1 MISQN
6 STLQILTNEN
16 LCVSVDICSVLLQD
30 LAPILLVQNFQ
41 MNYNQVLYIF
51 SVYFRLNGTKDQ
63 RSLNRTSSPS
73 LTRMVS
79 SPSRLS
85 MHNLETLENTNVS
98 PPINW
103 DLIPLIVLLLQKVH
117 NTVVTVFQQNLQV
130 HILIFETKGFRNQ
143 FNDKIFINHKNYVQY

>member
-1 MISQN
+1 MASRRNPFSSMFKPHPRISN
-6 STLQILTNEN
+6 LTN
-16 LCVSVDICSVLLQD
+16 LTQL
-30 LAPILLVQNFQ
+30 
-41 MNYNQVLYIF
+41 
-51 SVYFRLNGTKDQ
+51 LNGTKDQ

-103 DLIPLIVLLLQKVH
+103 DLIPLIVLLLLKVH
-117 NTVVTVFQQNLQV
+117 NTVATVFQQNLQMP
-130 HILIFETKGFRNQ
+130 NM
-143 FNDKIFINHKNYVQY
+143 